1 MQVNQ
6 LSLLRVKDM
15 TKVGAFISR
24 KQSQEM
30 IEAWQSQEPD
40 AIRSFLYGRKVFDQL
55 LSVPGC
61 AGIRVFNGINAENRQ
76 ALVFAAINEKGD
88 NILEYYVNNGNG
100 LEKVIAPLA
109 DQGVPCP
116 QYCTGKGKSDG
127 VNDLP
132 SEFEEEEYLDMKI
145 RRIPENISDLGAII
159 SLKLATEM
167 IETWQQQEPEAVRS
181 IIYGRHIF
189 DALLAVPGCE
199 GIKVFNAINDKNMQ
213 AFVFVAAGKNGENI
227 TEYFKDTTKGRVKV
241 MAPLADQGVPCPQFC
256 SRPGTRPIDAT
267 DSNELE
273 YDTDYTDL

>member
-1 MQVNQ
+1 MLANQV
-6 LSLLRVKDM
+6 SLLRIEDM
-15 TKVGAFISR
+15 TKVGKFISR

-116 QYCTGKGKSDG
+116 EFCSKPKPKPG
-127 VNDLP
+127 
-132 SEFEEEEYLDMKI
+132 EFEEEEYLDMKI

-159 SLKLATEM
+159 SRKVAQEM
-167 IETWQQQEPEAVRS
+167 IETWQQQEPEAVRA

-213 AFVFVAAGKNGENI
+213 AFVFVAAGKNGDNI
-227 TEYFKDTTKGRVKV
+227 TEYFKDTTEGRVKV
-241 MAPLADQGVPCPQFC
+241 AAPLADSGIPCPEFC
-256 SRPGTRPIDAT
+256 SKPKPPGIYGDDAAEW
-267 DSNELE
+267 DYE
-273 YDTDYTDL
+273 TDYTDL